1 MINEHPHA
9 DEALKTLEKAFKT
22 SGLRMT
28 HQRLEIYRELARAKD
43 HPSAEAIF
51 RRVQSRVP
59 TISLD
64 TVYRTLATFEDSGL
78 IARVQVSDDH
88 GRFDGDVSPHHHLIC
103 IRCKR
108 IADFGWE
115 SFDGAE
121 LPESAVNWGRV
132 TDKNV
137 VVRGICKACLD
148 KKNQRK
154 N

>member
-1 MINEHPHA
+1 MLA
-9 DEALKTLEKAFKT
+9 DQTLKTLERAFKL

-28 HQRLEIYRELARAKD
+28 HQRLEIYRELAGAKD
-43 HPSAEAIF
+43 HPSAEAIYK
-51 RRVQSRVP
+51 RVQNRVP

-88 GRFDGDVSPHHHLIC
+88 GRFDGDRSPHHHLIC
-103 IRCKR
+103 TRCKS

-115 SFDGAE
+115 SFDEAD
-121 LPESAVNWGRV
+121 LPERAKSWGRV
-132 TDKNV
+132 TDRHV
-137 VVRGICKACLD
+137 VVRGICNACLN
-148 KKNQRK
+148 KKRHEK

>member
-1 MINEHPHA
+1 MTV
-9 DEALKTLEKAFKT
+9 DDTLRTLERAFKS

-43 HPSAEAIF
+43 HPSAEGIF

-64 TVYRTLATFEDSGL
+64 TVYRTLSTFEDSGL

-88 GRFDGDVSPHHHLIC
+88 GRFDGDRSPHHHLIC
-103 IRCKR
+103 IRCKT
-108 IADFGWE
+108 IADFAWE

-121 LPESAVNWGRV
+121 LPESTAIWGRV

-137 VVRGICKACLD
+137 VVRGICNSCLN
-148 KKNQRK
+148 KEKQRK
-154 N
+154 S

>member
-1 MINEHPHA
+1 MPVDA
-9 DEALKTLEKAFKT
+9 TLKTLEKAFKNF
-22 SGLRMT
+22 GLRMT
-28 HQRLEIYRELARAKD
+28 HQRLEIYRELACAKD

-88 GRFDGDVSPHHHLIC
+88 GRFDGDRSPHHHFIC
-103 IRCKR
+103 IRCKS
-108 IADFGWE
+108 IVDFGWE

-121 LPESAVNWGRV
+121 LPESAETWGRV

-137 VVRGICKACLD
+137 VVRGICNSCL
-148 KKNQRK
+148 NQGRRPK
-154 N
+154 S